1 MRFISKS
8 HANVNSKSLG
18 DLRSRNPLLSQSMD
32 LKEALNN
39 NNKSGMLSSYVSAIS
54 LPGGDY
60 VVSYFT
66 VCFGS

>member
-8 HANVNSKSLG
+8 YANVYNKSLG

-32 LKEALNN
+32 LKDAFND
-39 NNKSGMLSSYVSAIS
+39 NKSVMLSSYVSALS

-60 VVSYFT
+60 VVGYFT